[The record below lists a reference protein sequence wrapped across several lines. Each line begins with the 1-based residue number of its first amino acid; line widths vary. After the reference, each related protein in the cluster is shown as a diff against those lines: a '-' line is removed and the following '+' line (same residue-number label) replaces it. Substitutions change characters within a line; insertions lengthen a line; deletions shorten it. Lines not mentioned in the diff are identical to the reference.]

1 MTPPFTE
8 AQKVVTLHP
17 ANFWQVPK
25 LKRVAIKC
33 FCADSAPNATILNGF
48 CKRLTPLLPSAGRQ
62 FAQENIHLVDDAVN
76 LNYGPDKI
84 TPKIL
89 KLSAPCLAIH
99 LTKLLYLCISNS
111 TWPAECKLSHVT
123 PVFKKDDAT
132 SVSNY
137 IPAIQQIPSYIQFS
151 HQTCQ
156 EKILP
161 WQTAL
166 CQFRFKKDM
175 VSHKTDYLQKGTWA
189 TFQ

>member
-1 MTPPFTE
+1 MTPPFSE
-8 AQKVVTLHP
+8 AQKVVTLPLFPPPLHP

-48 CKRLTPLLPSAGRQ
+48 CKRLKPLLPSAGRQ
-62 FAQENIHLVDDAVN
+62 FAQENIHLIDDAVN

-84 TPKIL
+84 MPKIL

-123 PVFKKDDAT
+123 PVFKKRRHI
-132 SVSNY
+132 S
-137 IPAIQQIPSYIQFS
+137 IKL
-151 HQTCQ
+151 QTCYTTNTV
-156 EKILP
+156 IHTIFSSNLP
-161 WQTAL
+161 GKNSSMTNCSLSVQI
-166 CQFRFKKDM
+166 
-175 VSHKTDYLQKGTWA
+175 
-189 TFQ
+189 

>member
-1 MTPPFTE
+1 MTLPLLTAHFSWPLSFLSLKKLWPFPCFPPPP
-8 AQKVVTLHP
+8 LHP

-48 CKRLTPLLPSAGRQ
+48 CKRLKPLLPSAGRQ
-62 FAQENIHLVDDAVN
+62 FAQENIHLIDDAVN

-84 TPKIL
+84 MPKIL

-123 PVFKKDDAT
+123 PVFKKDAT
-132 SVSNY
+132 SVPTY
-137 IPAIQQIPSYIQFS
+137 RPAIQQIP
-151 HQTCQ
+151 
-156 EKILP
+156 
-161 WQTAL
+161 
-166 CQFRFKKDM
+166 
-175 VSHKTDYLQKGTWA
+175 
-189 TFQ
+189 